1 MHFRYKDPSGRSV
14 TLPTTAALLEA
25 IRSGAVTPVTP
36 LAVGDER
43 AWQPAGSVAAY
54 REAADMLDRLPAG
67 HALRTS
73 GHSPSSPAAAGRG
86 ARGAAPGRRGLLVGL
101 LLVAGLLA
109 GLGVWA
115 RGRGAGPSSAAASPG
130 LPARVAELA
139 EHLEDLFGD
148 TIALALRV
156 RQNERSALRLERRFS
171 GGSLRTPESLR
182 GVQRVAERFRV
193 DADRLL
199 VTGETTARRLNA
211 RADSLGQ
218 VDAELPGLASQVADR
233 IDEWQRDLVRLAKI
247 EKNGAAALHALA
259 AFLLDRRQS
268 FVVEEGR
275 PRFLSRHDAQEY
287 AQLWDQLTR
296 AAEDERLW
304 AIEMQRKRPGWMS
317 GLPEDS
323 RPEFGLPL
331 VRRR

>member
-1 MHFRYKDPSGRSV
+1 MHFRYQDASGRPV
-14 TLPTTAALLEA
+14 TLPTTAALLAA
-25 IRSGAVTPVTP
+25 IQSGAVTPVTP

-43 AWQPAGSVAAY
+43 TWQPAGSVAAY

-67 HALRTS
+67 HALRTP
-73 GHSPSSPAAAGRG
+73 GQAPSSPAAAGRG
-86 ARGAAPGRRGLLVGL
+86 ARGTAPGRRGLLVAL
-101 LLVAGLLA
+101 LLVAGLLT

-115 RGRGAGPSSAAASPG
+115 RGRGAGPSHAAASPG
-130 LPARVAELA
+130 LPARVTELA
-139 EHLEDLFGD
+139 EHLDDLFGN

-156 RQNERSALRLERRFS
+156 RQNERSALRLERRFA
-171 GGSLRTPESLR
+171 GTSLRSAESLR
-182 GVQRVAERFRV
+182 GVQSLAERFRI

-211 RADSLGQ
+211 RADSLELADGQ
-218 VDAELPGLASQVADR
+218 LPGLASVVADR
-233 IDEWQRDLVRLAKI
+233 VEEWQRDLARLAKI
-247 EKNGAAALHALA
+247 EKTGAAGLHAVA
-259 AFLLDRRQS
+259 TFLLARRQS

-287 AQLWDQLTR
+287 VQLWDQLTR

-304 AIEMQRKRPGWMS
+304 ALEMQRKHPGWMT
-317 GLPEDS
+317 GLPEES
-323 RPEFGLPL
+323 RPELGVPL